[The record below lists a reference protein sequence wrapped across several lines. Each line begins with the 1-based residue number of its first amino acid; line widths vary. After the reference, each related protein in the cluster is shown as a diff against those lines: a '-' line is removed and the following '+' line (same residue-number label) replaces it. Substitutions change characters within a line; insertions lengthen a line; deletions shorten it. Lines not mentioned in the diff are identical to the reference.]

1 MPVSRAVLIPQT
13 SFVSAKG
20 SSVIR
25 KVLQAYLQPALLL
38 LCIGGG
44 FRLGAGL
51 VWAYN
56 VKPFFA
62 QLYCGGVN
70 VGIYL
75 SWVPIVGGT
84 LGTLFGGLVSD
95 RLARASGYKGRMWVL
110 ILSQV
115 SMKYILKCLD
125 NETLLHLCGRDPV

>member
-1 MPVSRAVLIPQT
+1 ML
-13 SFVSAKG
+13 
-20 SSVIR
+20 
-25 KVLQAYLQPALLL
+25 LAYLQPALLL

-56 VKPFFA
+56 VKPFFT
-62 QLYCGGVN
+62 QLYCEEVN

-115 SMKYILKCLD
+115 S
-125 NETLLHLCGRDPV
+125 